1 MLRYSFLAISIL
13 SALNFLFRDVI
24 IGQALLGICF
34 VVSLGIAIIWPDP
47 LPPPPPSDLW
57 SDAPETK
64 EREMKICSSCGKAVD
79 QKWSMCPYCSKKV

>member
-13 SALNFLFRDVI
+13 SVINLLFTELLMV
-24 IGQALLGICF
+24 QVLLGICF
-34 VVSLGIAIIWPDP
+34 VLSLGIAITWPEP

-64 EREMKICSSCGKAVD
+64 EREMKICSNCGKAVD

>member
-13 SALNFLFRDVI
+13 SALNFLFTEVI
-24 IGQALLGICF
+24 IVQALLGICF

>member
-13 SALNFLFRDVI
+13 SALNFLFTDVI
-24 IGQALLGICF
+24 IVQALLGICL
-34 VVSLGIAIIWPDP
+34 VVSLGITIIWPDP

>member
-13 SALNFLFRDVI
+13 SASNFLFTEVI
-24 IGQALLGICF
+24 VVQALLGICL
-34 VVSLGIAIIWPDP
+34 VVSLGIAIIWPEP
-47 LPPPPPSDLW
+47 LPPPPSPDLW

-64 EREMKICSSCGKAVD
+64 KREMKICSNCGKAVD

>member
-1 MLRYSFLAISIL
+1 MLRYSFLVISIL
-13 SALNFLFRDVI
+13 SALNFLFTEVI
-24 IGQALLGICF
+24 IVQALLGICL

-79 QKWSMCPYCSKKV
+79 LKWSMCPYCSKKV

>member
-13 SALNFLFRDVI
+13 SVINLFLTELIFV
-24 IGQALLGICF
+24 QVLLGFCL
-34 VVSLGIAIIWPDP
+34 VLSLGIAITWPEP

>member
-13 SALNFLFRDVI
+13 SALNFLFTEVI
-24 IGQALLGICF
+24 IVQALLGICL
-34 VVSLGIAIIWPDP
+34 VVCLGIAIIWPEP

>member
-13 SALNFLFRDVI
+13 SVINLLFTELLIV
-24 IGQALLGICF
+24 QVLLGICL
-34 VVSLGIAIIWPDP
+34 VQSLGIAITWPEP

-64 EREMKICSSCGKAVD
+64 EREMKICSNCGKAVD

>member
-1 MLRYSFLAISIL
+1 MAISIL
-13 SALNFLFRDVI
+13 SVINLLFTELLIV
-24 IGQALLGICF
+24 QVLLGTCL
-34 VVSLGIAIIWPDP
+34 VLSLGIAITWPEP

-64 EREMKICSSCGKAVD
+64 EREMKICSNCGKAVD

>member
-1 MLRYSFLAISIL
+1 MLRYSFLVISIL
-13 SALNFLFRDVI
+13 SVINLLFTELLMV
-24 IGQALLGICF
+24 QVLLGICL
-34 VVSLGIAIIWPDP
+34 VLSLGIAITWPEP

-64 EREMKICSSCGKAVD
+64 EREMKICSNCGKAVD